1 MGTSRAGSDNGAGM
15 TENETKGRS
24 KVNEAYE
31 NIMTRRSIRK
41 YKPDMVEKE
50 LIDKVVAAGLCAP
63 SGKNAQSSSVIVV
76 TDKEMRDKIMDE
88 NRRIGGWPEDF
99 DPFYGAPVILIV
111 IADATNKNGIY
122 DGSCTLENMMLAAHA
137 LGLGSCW
144 INRARQ
150 EFDTAF
156 GKNILKQLGIEGEW
170 IGVGHLSLGY
180 PDEEAKTP
188 RVKDGRVYYIDQT
201 KGE

>member
-1 MGTSRAGSDNGAGM
+1 
-15 TENETKGRS
+15 
-24 KVNEAYE
+24 
-31 NIMTRRSIRK
+31 
-41 YKPDMVEKE
+41 
-50 LIDKVVAAGLCAP
+50 
-63 SGKNAQSSSVIVV
+63 
-76 TDKEMRDKIMDE
+76 
-88 NRRIGGWPEDF
+88 
-99 DPFYGAPVILIV
+99 
-111 IADATNKNGIY
+111 
-122 DGSCTLENMMLAAHA
+122 MMLAANA

-188 RVKDGRVYYIDQT
+188 RVKEGRVYYIDQT
-201 KGE
+201 KGEQRC